1 MSHARVPHSRGG
13 SLGRSQKNGVH
24 AWVVHVFIESFLTFV
39 CILGQTQ
46 ERGWS
51 FSCPC
56 LASYARHRLLNV
68 VLPEANGNRQLWH
81 VMDIFILGLGA
92 ALQCGS
98 WKQRNATAVVCCHCL
113 KTSKTFHFCN
123 KTHTCT
129 CIFSKSCNCHFE
141 KLQLQFLVVSCRVAV
156 QRSDPGSANVVDT
169 LPPFVALFCASRL

>member
-1 MSHARVPHSRGG
+1 MPCHMPGYHIPGG
-13 SLGRSQKNGVH
+13 E
-24 AWVVHVFIESFLTFV
+24 AWGAVRRMVFMPGWFMFWSNRFLTFV

-81 VMDIFILGLGA
+81 IMDILILGLGA

-98 WKQRNATAVVCCHCL
+98 WKQKNATAVVCCHCL

-129 CIFSKSCNCHFE
+129 CIFSKSCSCHFE

-156 QRSDPGSANVVDT
+156 Q
-169 LPPFVALFCASRL
+169 LPTQVQQT